1 MATLQD
7 KTTIVTGAASG
18 IGKAIALLFAR
29 EGSKVI
35 AADRNVERLNQ
46 LKNEAENEGLAM
58 DTVVTDMGNEE
69 DIERMIHFA
78 VEKHGTLNIL
88 VNNAGIM
95 DSFETVADV
104 SNDTWEKVMR
114 INVDGVYK
122 SMRSA
127 MRIYIP
133 KNEGVIINIAS
144 VGGLQGARAGAAYT
158 ASKFAVVGLTKNTG
172 YIYAKTG
179 IRCNAIAP
187 GAVQT
192 NIGETIDYSKMTP
205 LINDRVMSGMVLNSR
220 FGEPNEIATAA
231 LFLASDASS
240 FVNGQVLVVD
250 GGWTAY

>member
-1 MATLQD
+1 MKSLHH
-7 KTTIVTGAASG
+7 KVTIVTGAASG

-35 AADRNVERLNQ
+35 ATDRNAERLDS
-46 LKNEAENEGLAM
+46 LRKEALEEGLKIDTLLM
-58 DTVVTDMGNEE
+58 DMSSED
-69 DIERMIHFA
+69 DIEHMVNEA
-78 VEKHGTLNIL
+78 VEKHGTLDIL

-95 DSFETVADV
+95 DSFEPVAEL
-104 SNDTWEKVMR
+104 SNAVFEKVMR
-114 INVDGVYK
+114 INVEGVFK
-122 SMRSA
+122 SMRAA
-127 MRIYIP
+127 MRIYLP
-133 KNEGVIINIAS
+133 KNEGIIINIAS

-158 ASKFAVVGLTKNTG
+158 ASKFAVVGLTRNTG
-172 YIYAKTG
+172 YLYAKTG

-192 NIGETIDYSKMTP
+192 NISETIDYSKMTP
-205 LINDRVMSGMVLNSR
+205 LVNDRILSGMVLNPR
-220 FGEPNEIATAA
+220 TGDPLEIAKAA

>member
-1 MATLQD
+1 MNSLHHKIA
-7 KTTIVTGAASG
+7 IVTGAASG

-35 AADRNVERLNQ
+35 AADRNAERLDI
-46 LKNEAENEGLAM
+46 LRKEALEEGLVI
-58 DTVVTDMGNEE
+58 DTLLTDMSSED
-69 DIERMIHFA
+69 DIEHMVNTA
-78 VEKHGTLNIL
+78 VDKHGTLDIL

-95 DSFETVADV
+95 DSFEPVAELSNTV
-104 SNDTWEKVMR
+104 WEKVIR
-114 INVDGVYK
+114 INVEGVFK
-122 SMRSA
+122 SMRAA
-127 MRIYIP
+127 MRIYLP
-133 KNEGVIINIAS
+133 KNEGIIINIAS

-172 YIYAKTG
+172 YLYAKTG

-205 LINDRVMSGMVLNSR
+205 LVNDRIMSGMVLNPR
-220 FGEPNEIATAA
+220 TGDPIEIAKAA

>member
-1 MATLQD
+1 MNSLHHKIA
-7 KTTIVTGAASG
+7 IVTGAASG

-35 AADRNVERLNQ
+35 AADRNAERLDI
-46 LKNEAENEGLAM
+46 LRKEALEEGLVI
-58 DTVVTDMGNEE
+58 DTLLTDMSSED
-69 DIERMIHFA
+69 DIEHMVNTA
-78 VEKHGTLNIL
+78 VEKHGTLDIL

-95 DSFETVADV
+95 DSFEPVAELSNTV
-104 SNDTWEKVMR
+104 WEKVMR
-114 INVDGVYK
+114 INVEGVFK
-122 SMRSA
+122 SMRAA
-127 MRIYIP
+127 MRIYLP
-133 KNEGVIINIAS
+133 KNEGIIINIAS

-158 ASKFAVVGLTKNTG
+158 ASKFAVVGLTRNTG
-172 YIYAKTG
+172 YLYAKTG

-205 LINDRVMSGMVLNSR
+205 LVNDRIMSGMVLNPRTGDSL
-220 FGEPNEIATAA
+220 EIAKAA

>member
-1 MATLQD
+1 MNSLHHKIA
-7 KTTIVTGAASG
+7 IVTGAASG
-18 IGKAIALLFAR
+18 IGKAIALLFAK

-35 AADRNVERLNQ
+35 AADRNAERLDI
-46 LKNEAENEGLAM
+46 LRKEALEEGLVI
-58 DTVVTDMGNEE
+58 DTLLTDMSSED
-69 DIERMIHFA
+69 DIEHMVNTA
-78 VEKHGTLNIL
+78 VEKHGTLDIL

-95 DSFETVADV
+95 DSFEPVAELSNTV
-104 SNDTWEKVMR
+104 WEKVMR
-114 INVDGVYK
+114 INVEGVFK
-122 SMRSA
+122 SMRAA
-127 MRIYIP
+127 MRIYLP
-133 KNEGVIINIAS
+133 KNEGIIINIAS

-158 ASKFAVVGLTKNTG
+158 ASKFAVVGLTRNTG
-172 YIYAKTG
+172 YLYAKTG

-205 LINDRVMSGMVLNSR
+205 LVNDRIMSGMVLNPRTGDSL
-220 FGEPNEIATAA
+220 EIAKAA

>member
-1 MATLQD
+1 MNSLHHKIA
-7 KTTIVTGAASG
+7 IVTGAASG
-18 IGKAIALLFAR
+18 IGKAIALLFAK

-35 AADRNVERLNQ
+35 AADRNAERLDI
-46 LKNEAENEGLAM
+46 LRKEALEEGLVI
-58 DTVVTDMGNEE
+58 DTLLTDMSSED
-69 DIERMIHFA
+69 DIEHMVNTA
-78 VEKHGTLNIL
+78 VEKHGTLDIL

-95 DSFETVADV
+95 DSFEPVAELSNTV
-104 SNDTWEKVMR
+104 WEKVMR
-114 INVDGVYK
+114 INVEGVFK
-122 SMRSA
+122 SMRAA
-127 MRIYIP
+127 MRIYLP
-133 KNEGVIINIAS
+133 KNEGIIINIAS

-172 YIYAKTG
+172 YLYAKTG

-205 LINDRVMSGMVLNSR
+205 LVNDRIMSGMVLNPRTGDSL
-220 FGEPNEIATAA
+220 EIAKAA